1 MKNII
6 QQIKGFTQGFL
17 EDVLATLSS
26 AFTVNDPVLAP
37 IRVRTLSYYASKR
50 NPYSN

>member
-6 QQIKGFTQGFL
+6 QQIKGFTQGFF
-17 EDVLATLSS
+17 EDVLAALFR
-26 AFTVNDPVLAP
+26 AFSVNDPVLAP
-37 IRVRTLSYYASKR
+37 IRVRTMSYYASKR